1 MSENPYKK
9 PASVEGLI
17 IYKQFLELI
26 NYCEIITQ
34 KFPMPQGFALSNN
47 IKNVVYECMRNI
59 LKAYKCYDTIQK
71 LSLLNEIDSDLKMIK
86 VLVRTAYKQKFFN
99 SRNLRAWSRKLYN
112 IGNIL
117 GGWIKSCRKQLEIH
131 SIQN

>member
-1 MSENPYKK
+1 M
-9 PASVEGLI
+9 
-17 IYKQFLELI
+17 
-26 NYCEIITQ
+26 ITA
-34 KFPMPQGFALSNN
+34 KFPMPNGFALSTN
-47 IKNVVYECMRNI
+47 IKNVVYGCMRNI
-59 LKAYKCYDTIQK
+59 LKTYKCYDITQK
-71 LSLLNEIDSDLKMIK
+71 MDLLNEIDADLKMIK